1 MANPEWVTRGKTI
14 EGLIRELMT
23 FEDKHLP
30 VEISFDDG
38 NTSRPISL
46 VGRHNGKCVLFN
58 LEGVDGTQDQH
69 S

>member
-1 MANPEWVTRGKTI
+1 MASPEWVTRGKTI

-38 NTSRPISL
+38 ITSRPISL
-46 VGRHNGKCVLFN
+46 VGKLNGKCVLFN
-58 LEGVDGTQDQH
+58 LEDTEEGQD
-69 S
+69 